1 MYIHK
6 ATKKALAENKCITIP
21 AKNGQIWFKIQPTN
35 TEYNCKLFFVDE
47 IPAQGKIC
55 ALSHGWQPNADYLM
69 SNDWIVV
76 DL

>member
-1 MYIHK
+1 MYIHE
-6 ATKKALAENKCITIP
+6 ATKIALAENKCITIP

-35 TEYNCKLFFVDE
+35 TEYNCKLFFADGT
-47 IPAQGKIC
+47 PAKGE
-55 ALSHGWQPNADYLM
+55 ANVLSHGWQPSADRLV